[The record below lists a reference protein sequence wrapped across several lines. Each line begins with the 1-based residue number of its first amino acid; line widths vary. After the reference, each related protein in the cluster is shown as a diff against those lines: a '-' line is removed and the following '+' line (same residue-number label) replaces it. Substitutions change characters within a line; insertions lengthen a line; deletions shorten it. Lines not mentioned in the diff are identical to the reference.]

1 MSISFPHLPHISN
14 MVDAFYPPSTLQV
27 LPVAKTSPQKLIF
40 VCSSQRV
47 LPIEELLLLSASA
60 DVDPLNGSG
69 DSFHCL
75 NNGNGVV
82 GIGDNLSEDVLK
94 ERIRR
99 MRIGMANKG
108 KVPWNKGRKHSA
120 GSLFTFQWRFMCVA
134 KVLNLQFLMLLE
146 IAKNVATIVIVD
158 SKNLDV
164 AVEIVVADRF

>member
-1 MSISFPHLPHISN
+1 
-14 MVDAFYPPSTLQV
+14 MVDAFYPPTTLQV
-27 LPVAKTSPQKLIF
+27 LPVAKTSPQKLTF

-60 DVDPLNGSG
+60 DGDPLNGSG
-69 DSFHCL
+69 DSSHCL

-82 GIGDNLSEDVLK
+82 GIGDNLGEDVLK

-120 GSLFTFQWRFMCVA
+120 ETRERIRKRTIEALRDP
-134 KVLNLQFLMLLE
+134 KV
-146 IAKNVATIVIVD
+146 KS
-158 SKNLDV
+158 SKAEDG
-164 AVEIVVADRF
+164 